1 MGIKPFPTLSKA
13 PSSRS
18 FDPGSYPE
26 EVFEAQNGAKTI
38 LRYGNK
44 RTDARLD
51 ISFKGLSDSETVSI
65 LQNYTQVNSTDTE
78 YLTFSNSNG
87 LAGIDNSTLLGYMDG
102 NSSNMDG
109 MKWRY
114 KEPPK
119 VTTTYKNFHNVRC
132 SFVGCQYGS

>member
-1 MGIKPFPTLSKA
+1 MGIKSFPTLSKA

-18 FDPGSYPE
+18 FDIGSYPE

-38 LRYGNK
+38 LRYGNR
-44 RTDARLD
+44 RTDAKLD
-51 ISFKGLSDSETVSI
+51 FSFKGLSDSDTASI
-65 LQNYTQVNSTDTE
+65 LENYTQVNSTDTE
-78 YLTFSNSNG
+78 YLVFNSSNG
-87 LAGIDNSTLLGYMDG
+87 LAGIDSSSLQGYMNG
-102 NSSNMDG
+102 ISPLMDG
-109 MKWRY
+109 MRWRY

>member
-1 MGIKPFPTLSKA
+1 MATVEFPISKA

-18 FDPGSYPE
+18 FDIGSYPE

-44 RTDARLD
+44 RTDAKLD
-51 ISFKGLSDSETVSI
+51 MSFKGLSDAELNSI
-65 LQNYTQVNSTDTE
+65 LTNYITINSTDTN
-78 YLTFSNSNG
+78 YLVFDQTNG
-87 LAGIDNSTLLGYMDG
+87 LAGIDLSNVVGYIRGDT
-102 NSSNMDG
+102 SQMDG

>member
-1 MGIKPFPTLSKA
+1 MGIKSFPTLSKA

-18 FDPGSYPE
+18 FDIGSYPE

-38 LRYGNK
+38 LRYGNR
-44 RTDARLD
+44 RTDAKLD
-51 ISFKGLSDSETVSI
+51 FSFKGLSDSDTASI
-65 LQNYTQVNSTDTE
+65 LENYTQVNSTDTE
-78 YLTFSNSNG
+78 YLVFNTTNG
-87 LAGIDNSTLLGYMDG
+87 LAGIDSSTLHGYING
-102 NSSNMDG
+102 LSPLMDG
-109 MKWRY
+109 MRWRY

>member
-1 MGIKPFPTLSKA
+1 MGIKPFPLNKA

-18 FDPGSYPE
+18 FDIGSYPE
-26 EVFEAQNGAKTI
+26 EVFEAQNGAKTF

-44 RTDARLD
+44 RINAKLD
-51 ISFKGLSDSETVSI
+51 ISFKGLSDSEAVSI
-65 LQNYTQVNSTDTE
+65 LENYTQVNSTDTE
-78 YLTFSNSNG
+78 YLTFARTNLWADTEYG
-87 LAGIDNSTLLGYMDG
+87 PFIGYTDQY
-102 NSSNMDG
+102 SSLMDG

>member
-1 MGIKPFPTLSKA
+1 MGIITFPLHKA

-18 FDPGSYPE
+18 FDIGSYPE

-44 RTDARLD
+44 RINAKLD
-51 ISFKGLSDSETVSI
+51 ISFKGLTDSETVSI
-65 LQNYTQVNSTDTE
+65 LENYTQVNSTDTE
-78 YLTFSNSNG
+78 YLSFET
-87 LAGIDNSTLLGYMDG
+87 DNLWADTEYGPFISYTDMY
-102 NSSNMDG
+102 SPEMDG